1 MKRVMIY
8 FWCVDIFWSA
18 CGHYVQN
25 REEDTAR
32 MQEVYNLE
40 KVSLYFDTLSVKLPH
55 FIMQKNFQYFDT
67 LCILLTW
74 IYRLLWCTDLW
85 VYFGDWRCGTG
96 WFHKSSCVT
105 ILNSGCFLYAE
116 KRALRGENEW
126 MNRAACAP
134 GTSRAT
140 IGWCVVWGPHHSRC
154 VFLYKQIILTE
165 IQRSGTPSL
174 STERQL
180 LLFGLRHHYTMLLF
194 SHRLAATW
202 Y

>member
-116 KRALRGENEW
+116 KRALRGNFYYLVFV
-126 MNRAACAP
+126 
-134 GTSRAT
+134 TT
-140 IGWCVVWGPHHSRC
+140 IQCFY
-154 VFLYKQIILTE
+154 FLTGLQQHGINAGLPWST
-165 IQRSGTPSL
+165 SL
-174 STERQL
+174 SRER
-180 LLFGLRHHYTMLLF
+180 
-194 SHRLAATW
+194 RLGI
-202 Y
+202 